1 MTDQELELYQRTV
14 ADCHAV
20 ADSMDPEDG
29 LRRPFRTLAQ
39 VLQRRLDREASGLH
53 PRTAQVM
60 PLARP
65 RSPRGQLH
73 AVPTQG

>member
-14 ADCHAV
+14 ADCNAV
-20 ADSMDPEDG
+20 ADSMDPDDG
-29 LRRPFRTLAQ
+29 LRWSFRTLAT
-39 VLQRRLDREASGLH
+39 VLEHRLPSDSPPQPHRS
-53 PRTAQVM
+53 T
-60 PLARP
+60 RP